1 MSWEF
6 DNSKPIYIQL
16 VDTLKMKIV
25 SGEFQPGSK
34 MLTVRALAAEAEVN
48 PNTMQRA
55 LSELEREELMYSQR
69 TKGRFVTDDIDKI
82 NKMKKDMANE
92 RIDGLKEF
100 LVQLGYSPDEI
111 ISLIAENVKGEYLW
125 KIL

>member
-55 LSELEREELMYSQR
+55 LSELERRSLCI
-69 TKGRFVTDDIDKI
+69 V
-82 NKMKKDMANE
+82 
-92 RIDGLKEF
+92 KEQKAD
-100 LVQLGYSPDEI
+100 L
-111 ISLIAENVKGEYLW
+111 
-125 KIL
+125 

>member
-34 MLTVRALAAEAEVN
+34 MLTV
-48 PNTMQRA
+48 
-55 LSELEREELMYSQR
+55 
-69 TKGRFVTDDIDKI
+69 K
-82 NKMKKDMANE
+82 
-92 RIDGLKEF
+92 
-100 LVQLGYSPDEI
+100 
-111 ISLIAENVKGEYLW
+111 
-125 KIL
+125 

>member
-25 SGEFQPGSK
+25 SGGFQPGSK

-111 ISLIAENVKGEYLW
+111 ISLIAENVKGE
-125 KIL
+125 

>member
-6 DNSKPIYIQL
+6 YNIKPIYIQL

-34 MLTVRALAAEAEVN
+34 MLTVRALAAEAEV
-48 PNTMQRA
+48 NTMQRA

-100 LVQLGYSPDEI
+100 LIQLGYSRDEI
-111 ISLIAENVKGEYLW
+111 ISLIAENVKGE
-125 KIL
+125 

>member
-6 DNSKPIYIQL
+6 DSNKPIYIQL
-16 VDTLKMKIV
+16 VDALKMKIL

-82 NKMKKDMANE
+82 NNMKKNMAND
-92 RIDGLKEF
+92 RIDSLKEF
-100 LVQLGYSPDEI
+100 LIQLGYSTDEI
-111 ISLIAENVKGEYLW
+111 IKLIVENLKGE
-125 KIL
+125 

>member
-55 LSELEREELMYSQR
+55 LSELER
-69 TKGRFVTDDIDKI
+69 
-82 NKMKKDMANE
+82 KKVMANQ

-100 LVQLGYSPDEI
+100 LIQLGYSPDEI
-111 ISLIAENVKGEYLW
+111 ISLIAENVKGE
-125 KIL
+125 